1 MDKLS
6 ENVAKRFKKAV
17 EADWEMTIRDPD
29 GDEKI
34 QIGPGDQQG
43 AITRPTPLA
52 QDQVAVAPPGWENTV
67 KKMKK
72 HDEIDNP
79 WALAWYMKNKGAE
92 PHHASTPKFLLAA
105 NEAFKRHQAATM
117 RRAEKLE
124 CTMEKDCKN
133 PVAMI
138 DNKGFLYCAQHGAQR
153 KQGGIPCRKL
163 SGGEIKKLERD
174 ESIRY

>member
-1 MDKLS
+1 MDKLT
-6 ENVAKRFKKAV
+6 ENVAKRFKKALEELQQQDQSGV
-17 EADWEMTIRDPD
+17 H
-29 GDEKI
+29 
-34 QIGPGDQQG
+34 QQDQQG

-67 KKMKK
+67 KHMKK

-92 PHHASTPKFLLAA
+92 PHHASSPKFLLAA
-105 NEAFKRHQAATM
+105 NEAFKRHQARAAATM

-133 PVAMI
+133 PVSMI
-138 DNKGFLYCAQHGAQR
+138 DNKGFLYCAHHGAQR
-153 KQGGIPCRKL
+153 KMGGVPCRKL
-163 SGGEIKKLERD
+163 SSGEIKKLERD
-174 ESIRY
+174 ESIRYS